1 MNGSITS
8 SISDHFADLEDP
20 RIDRN
25 KRHMLIDIVM
35 IAICGVI
42 CGAET
47 WVDIADF
54 GRIKEPWFRTFL
66 DLPNGIPS
74 HDTFGRV
81 FARLNP
87 VQLQAGFL
95 SWVQATFARVNAQV
109 VAIDGKAL
117 RGSQEKVHGIA
128 PLQMVSAWAAENHLV
143 LGQLQVNEKSNEI
156 TAIPALL
163 DLLDITG
170 CTVTIDAM
178 GCQRKIAEQII
189 TQGGEYVLVL
199 KANHAHLY
207 QDVIALFVNRD
218 QAGEDEVTYLETHET
233 GHGRDELRRYWITNQ
248 CADLRGRDA
257 WIGLHS
263 VGKVEATRCID
274 GKQTTHTRYF
284 LCSLPAEV
292 KSFAH
297 AVRAHWQIENAVHW
311 VLDVAFHEDGS
322 RIRIENGPQNMA
334 VLRHMALNLLR
345 TEASRGSIKTK
356 RLRAGWDQTYFLQV
370 LAAGAASPNTA

>member
-1 MNGSITS
+1 MNRSITS

-25 KRHMLIDIVM
+25 QRHRLTDIVT
-35 IAICGVI
+35 IAICAVI

-66 DLPNGIPS
+66 ALPHGIPS

-87 VQLQAGFL
+87 VQLQTGFL
-95 SWVQATFARVNAQV
+95 SWVKATFARIDPPV

-128 PLQMVSAWAAENHLV
+128 PLAMVSAWATEHRLV
-143 LGQLQVNEKSNEI
+143 LGQLQVDEKSNEI

-170 CTVTIDAM
+170 CTITIDAM

-199 KANHAHLY
+199 KGNHSHLY
-207 QDVIALFVNRD
+207 QDVMAVFAQRRTD
-218 QAGEDEVTYLETHET
+218 GRPEVASLETRGT
-233 GHGRDELRRYWITNQ
+233 GHGRDEIRSYEIIAVGDEIRQ
-248 CADLRGRDA
+248 RDA
-257 WIGLHS
+257 WRGLRS
-263 VGKVEATRCID
+263 IGKVEATRYLD
-274 GKQTTHTRYF
+274 GKYTTHTRYF
-284 LCSLPAEV
+284 RCSIPADV
-292 KSFAH
+292 HRFAN

-311 VLDVAFHEDGS
+311 VLDVAFHEDAS

-356 RLRAGWDQTYFLQV
+356 RLRAGWDQAYFLQV
-370 LAAGAASPNTA
+370 LAAGAGSPNEA

>member
-8 SISDHFADLEDP
+8 SISDHFTDLEDP

-25 KRHMLIDIVM
+25 KRHWLTDIVT
-35 IAICGVI
+35 IAVCAVI

-87 VQLQAGFL
+87 TQLQAGFL
-95 SWVQATFARVNAQV
+95 SWVKATFAQV
-109 VAIDGKAL
+109 DPQVIAIDGKAL
-117 RGSQEKVHGIA
+117 RGSQEKVHGIGA
-128 PLQMVSAWAAENHLV
+128 LQMVSAWAADNRLV
-143 LGQLQVNEKSNEI
+143 LGQLQVDEKSNEI

-163 DLLDITG
+163 ELLDVTG

-178 GCQRKIAEQII
+178 GCQRKIAEQIVMR
-189 TQGGEYVLVL
+189 GGEYVLVL
-199 KANHAHLY
+199 KANHSHLY
-207 QDVIALFVNRD
+207 EDVVVTFSRIEREDAGGIA
-218 QAGEDEVTYLETHET
+218 YCETEEY
-233 GHGRDELRRYWITNQ
+233 GHGRYEGRKYWITSN
-248 CADLRGRDA
+248 CADLRQRDA
-257 WIGLHS
+257 WLGLQS
-263 VGKVEATRCID
+263 VGKVEATRRVN
-274 GKQTTHTRYF
+274 GKETTHTRYF
-284 LCSLPAEV
+284 LCSIPPDV
-292 KSFAH
+292 QRFAST
-297 AVRAHWQIENAVHW
+297 VRAHWQIENALHW
-311 VLDVAFHEDGS
+311 VLDVAFHEDAS

-345 TEASRGSIKTK
+345 TESSRGSMKTK
-356 RLRAGWDQTYFLQV
+356 RLRAGWDQAYFLQV